1 MYLDIVMTPV
11 VQSEA
16 DVYFMSSQNESL
28 ACQKRMW
35 LCFRKNVFIT
45 CVSNNAPVPLKGLR
59 TPEERQ
65 ERLRGIP
72 TAYNYRLESP
82 LRNLRTHADARQLY
96 PKELEAFVSNY
107 QPLKKAQGKLRI
119 DTLN

>member
-1 MYLDIVMTPV
+1 
-11 VQSEA
+11 
-16 DVYFMSSQNESL
+16 
-28 ACQKRMW
+28 MW
-35 LCFRKNVFIT
+35 LCFRKNVFII
-45 CVSNNAPVPLKGLR
+45 CVSTNAPFPLKGLC

-82 LRNLRTHADARQLY
+82 LRNLGTQADAQELY
-96 PKELEAFVSNY
+96 ANELEAFLNNH
-107 QPLKKAQGKLRI
+107 QPLKKARGKLRI

>member
-1 MYLDIVMTPV
+1 MALFQKKRVHYIC
-11 VQSEA
+11 
-16 DVYFMSSQNESL
+16 ESDNPP
-28 ACQKRMW
+28 
-35 LCFRKNVFIT
+35 F
-45 CVSNNAPVPLKGLR
+45 PLKGLR

-82 LRNLRTHADARQLY
+82 LRSLRTQADAQRLN
-96 PKELEAFVSNY
+96 PDELEAFLKNY
-107 QPLKKAQGKLRI
+107 KPLKKARGKLRI

>member
-1 MYLDIVMTPV
+1 M
-11 VQSEA
+11 
-16 DVYFMSSQNESL
+16 
-28 ACQKRMW
+28 
-35 LCFRKNVFIT
+35 
-45 CVSNNAPVPLKGLR
+45 CVCNNALFPLKGLR

-82 LRNLRTHADARQLY
+82 LRNLRTQVDARQLY
-96 PKELEAFVSNY
+96 PNELEAFLNNH
-107 QPLKKAQGKLRI
+107 QPLKKARGKLRI